1 MNTRGA
7 EPHDNPDAPPW
18 AHPYR
23 DRDWHD
29 LDPDQQ
35 QAVATAV
42 GLYLET
48 KMAEHAPDP
57 MTRADLARATNISDS
72 YITQVLRGKLLR
84 RGEFHTL
91 RARRGALI
99 QCAIGLQ
106 LSARETRE
114 LLEVALYVWHGESG
128 AGFPLSALGNPGD
141 LPTAQWERIVAV
153 GNAVLQDRRAS
164 RRRGP
169 APRTSEPGR
178 PPAHTAYS

>member
-1 MNTRGA
+1 MPHRGA
-7 EPHDNPDAPPW
+7 EPHDRDGVPPW
-18 AHPYR
+18 AHPHR
-23 DRDWHD
+23 DRDWNE
-29 LDPDQQ
+29 LQPGEQ

-84 RGEFHTL
+84 HGEYHTL

-114 LLEVALYVWHGESG
+114 LLEIALYAWHGESG
-128 AGFPLSALGNPGD
+128 AGFPLSAL
-141 LPTAQWERIVAV
+141 
-153 GNAVLQDRRAS
+153 
-164 RRRGP
+164 
-169 APRTSEPGR
+169 
-178 PPAHTAYS
+178 